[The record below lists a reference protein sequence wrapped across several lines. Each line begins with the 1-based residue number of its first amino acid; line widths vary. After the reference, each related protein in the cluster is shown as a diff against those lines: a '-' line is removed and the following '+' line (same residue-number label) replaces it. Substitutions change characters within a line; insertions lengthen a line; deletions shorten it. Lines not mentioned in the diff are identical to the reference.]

1 MQKWSATRS
10 VRNKTMMMRF
20 IIEQR
25 PITDTSGRP
34 AAHDPE
40 AALFHHCEAESAEKA
55 VHQFAAENAS
65 DIIGTVVKFP
75 GLQAVATIR
84 NLTGVYTLQV
94 TPSSQGMVPLRD

>member
-1 MQKWSATRS
+1 
-10 VRNKTMMMRF
+10 MMRF

-40 AALFHHCEAESAEKA
+40 AALFHQCEAESAENA
-55 VHQFAAENAS
+55 VHQFVAENGSA
-65 DIIGTVVKFP
+65 IIGSIVTFP

-84 NLTGVYTLQV
+84 NPTGVYTLQV
-94 TPSSQGMVPLRD
+94 TPSSHGIAPLGN